1 MTDGEAARA
10 YGVLLKYDVMR
21 NAFVR
26 SAVYRE
32 NTRAYRAMDP
42 GLTSYLGGACSI
54 CNDDHERFER
64 EGLSHPYKL
73 EAYSNDEPTMAA
85 LRAELTAA
93 GFEVTSAY
101 WNNLEIQ
108 SRGAGKGAAVRWLAK
123 QMGAAREE
131 ILTLGDNTND
141 LPMLQASGWPVAMEN
156 GVDELKRA
164 ARLIAPDCA
173 DDGAAQIL
181 EKVLR
186 GEIG

>member
-1 MTDGEAARA
+1 
-10 YGVLLKYDVMR
+10 
-21 NAFVR
+21 
-26 SAVYRE
+26 
-32 NTRAYRAMDP
+32 
-42 GLTSYLGGACSI
+42 
-54 CNDDHERFER
+54 
-64 EGLSHPYKL
+64 
-73 EAYSNDEPTMAA
+73 MAA
-85 LRAELTAA
+85 LRAELTAE